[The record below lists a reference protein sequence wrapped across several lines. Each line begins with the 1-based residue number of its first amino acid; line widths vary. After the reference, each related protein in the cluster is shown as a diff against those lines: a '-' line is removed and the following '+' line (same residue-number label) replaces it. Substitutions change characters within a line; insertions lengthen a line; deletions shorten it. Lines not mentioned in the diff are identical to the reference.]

1 MVTKVGGMRT
11 RRRSVLVLA
20 GVFALPC
27 LALAERTF
35 RIGILDPGNASNAER
50 GQLWHVMLER
60 LRELGVDEG
69 RNLVVEYRWG
79 GGDHARLAGLAR
91 ELVAMEPDVIVAVTT
106 PGARAAMAA
115 TRSVPIVFPTAGNP
129 VGAGLV
135 KSLARPGGNVTGQ
148 SIIQTDT
155 AAKRIELLLE
165 LVPRARRLGFI
176 GPAQNASVAAVF
188 RALKEAADA
197 KELDLRQL
205 DANDPAAIER
215 EFNRFSSEPVD
226 GLIASAILVGHRRQL
241 AELAGRHRLPAIYV
255 YQEHLDAGG
264 VMTFGPDIK
273 SAYRRTAEYVHRI
286 LQGAR
291 PADMPVEQV
300 RFSIGVNLRAARAIG
315 LTVPQS
321 LLLRA
326 DRVIE

>member
-1 MVTKVGGMRT
+1 MLAAVLGTMPSFVRAQRT
-11 RRRSVLVLA
+11 Y
-20 GVFALPC
+20 
-27 LALAERTF
+27 
-35 RIGILDPGNASNAER
+35 RIGILDPGNASRAER
-50 GQLWHVMLER
+50 TELWRVMLGR
-60 LRELGVDEG
+60 LRELGLDEG

-79 GGDHARLAGLAR
+79 EGDRARLPALAR
-91 ELVAMEPDVIVAVTT
+91 ELVAGEPDVTVAVTT

-115 TRSVPIVFPTAGNP
+115 TTSIPIVFPTAGNP

-135 KSLARPGGNVTGQ
+135 KTLARPGGNVTGQ

-165 LVPRARRLGFI
+165 VAPRARRLGYM
-176 GPAQNASVAAVF
+176 GPAGNASVAAVF

-197 KELDLRQL
+197 KGLDLRQL
-205 DANDPAAIER
+205 DAHDPAAIEQ

-226 GLIASAILVGHRRQL
+226 ALIASGVLVGHRRQV
-241 AELAGRHRLPAIYV
+241 AELAERNRLPAIYV
-255 YQEHLDAGG
+255 FQEHLEAGG
-264 VMTFGPDIK
+264 LMSFGPDIK

-286 LQGAR
+286 LQGAK

-300 RFSIGVNLRAARAIG
+300 RFSIGVNLRAAKAIG
-315 LTVPQS
+315 VTVPSS

-326 DRVIE
+326 DRVIQ